1 MYLSR
6 YTHDYVIFD
15 VLLKNL
21 QLYMDRSFVWAIIK
35 DFFKIYFCSFYV
47 CLTTNNCIS
56 TQQHD
61 GLYNHPW

>member
-35 DFFKIYFCSFYV
+35 DFF
-47 CLTTNNCIS
+47 
-56 TQQHD
+56 
-61 GLYNHPW
+61 